1 MKILSFSA
9 AALLALTAT
18 AHAADYNFIAG
29 KDFQQF
35 SRTPQGAGLGLS
47 IDYLNSDHNGNAG
60 GAGLEFAFPLG
71 PVTLAAGGKLMG
83 LNPSSGSGTAA
94 LLGGRANIQ
103 LAPRSASTA
112 RPITAA
118 TAWPAAASRMS
129 ATSPPACAGTRSARS
144 PWKPATVISI
154 SSARIATATA
164 AWRTACISAPVL
176 PLNQHCATKT
186 APHCGA
192 VLVAAHSARL
202 ASNTA

>member
-60 GAGLEFAFPLG
+60 GAGLEFAFPLV

-103 LAPRSASTA
+103 LAPKVSLYGQAYYGGDSMASGSVKNVSDLA
-112 RPITAA
+112 AGVRWNPIGPFTVE
-118 TAWPAAASRMS
+118 
-129 ATSPPACAGTRSARS
+129 AGYRYFDIERKNSDRN
-144 PWKPATVISI
+144 
-154 SSARIATATA
+154 R
-164 AWRTACISAPVL
+164 
-176 PLNQHCATKT
+176 
-186 APHCGA
+186 
-192 VLVAAHSARL
+192 RL
-202 ASNTA
+202 ADGMYIGAGFTF